1 MNNVKDKYKTLITSC
16 WVVLLCCFIVKLL
29 GGNFFAIVCENEKFI
44 KFCEYCNTGVM
55 YWVISSVVYTVS
67 TTIYLMAVCK
77 FKKPKLLLIGVV
89 IGIYISKVIL
99 TKYAIISAI
108 VEFIAL
114 VLIPIFLCSKNK
126 HIWKRSLIGYASLF
140 AFQLIS
146 LVIKNIGIKVLY
158 YDSLTALIF
167 SIDYYIMLILYWLYS
182 IKEDTTNGTFR
193 NFIFRFRRQR
203 KHQ

>member
-1 MNNVKDKYKTLITSC
+1 MKDKYKTLITSC

-29 GGNFFAIVCENEKFI
+29 GGNFFVIVCENEKFI
-44 KFCEYCNTGVM
+44 KFCEYCNTGFM
-55 YWVISSVVYTVS
+55 YWVIAYATYTFS

-99 TKYAIISAI
+99 TKYALLATLLECLLLIVIPIIVNKKLWLRGIVGYILIIVFQFISAI
-108 VEFIAL
+108 TKNLGIHFITND
-114 VLIPIFLCSKNK
+114 I
-126 HIWKRSLIGYASLF
+126 
-140 AFQLIS
+140 
-146 LVIKNIGIKVLY
+146 
-158 YDSLTALIF
+158 LTALIF

-182 IKEDTTNGTFR
+182 IKEEKSYAFWD
-193 NFIFRFRRQR
+193 FIIRFRRQR